1 MAHVPHGCRGG
12 GEEGG
17 HVRKVLVLDS
27 LGTGADLVSL
37 DGEVDRS
44 IAVLLHRAVGP
55 APHLLH
61 LLLIILDGILGF
73 NFLKFGRHQIFSPVF
88 QEVKF
93 WRGFP
98 F

>member
-1 MAHVPHGCRGG
+1 MADVPHGCGCG

-17 HVRKVLVLDS
+17 HVRQVFVLES

-37 DGEVDRS
+37 DGEVNWS
-44 IAVLLHRAVGP
+44 LTLLLHRAAGP

-73 NFLKFGRHQIFSPVF
+73 NFLKFGRHQIFSSIF
-88 QEVKF
+88 
-93 WRGFP
+93 
-98 F
+98 